1 MLDRATTLRNSLLSP
16 SALAW
21 FRTPASV
28 WWAFAVVHGFFLAW
42 MMSFIVHGNTFSDT
56 EQYRQWAQ
64 LGYNPSDLGE
74 VISPWVYPLL
84 AQLPIFAANVF
95 GPSLYL
101 LGWTLIIIVL
111 NAVGL
116 VFLTRGK
123 RSVNGIAPAWFWL
136 FFTMFMGFLSFARV
150 EGITTPLVL
159 IALLY
164 AVERPV
170 VAAFLLSVATWIKVW
185 PAAVIIPLLIANAKR
200 GQIFITGVVVTAAV
214 AAVAFLTGAGSHLLD
229 FAINQGDR
237 GMQLEATFSTLWV
250 WLSVFNIGGS
260 KIADNVAINST
271 EVYGPG
277 AEIAA
282 ALMQPLLIVA
292 ALTGAI
298 LMVWALRRG
307 AQREELILE
316 GSLLLVTAFIVFNKV
331 GSPQFIIWLL
341 PVVVAGL
348 VHDWDRWKIP
358 ATLLM
363 GIAFTTFIIYP
374 LFYTPLIHANPIMA
388 AVLTSRNVLLVTLLI
403 WAIQRTVE
411 LGRNAAAPAASSF
424 SPR

>member
-1 MLDRATTLRNSLLSP
+1 
-16 SALAW
+16 
-21 FRTPASV
+21 
-28 WWAFAVVHGFFLAW
+28 

-84 AQLPIFAANVF
+84 AQLPIFAANMF

-123 RSVNGIAPAWFWL
+123 RSVSGIAPAWFWL

-150 EGITTPLVL
+150 EGITTSLVL

-170 VAAFLLSVATWIKVW
+170 VAAFLLSAATWIKVW
-185 PAAVIIPLLIANAKR
+185 PAAVIAPLLIASAKR
-200 GQIFITGVVVTAAV
+200 DRIFITGVVVTAAV
-214 AAVAFLTGAGSHLLD
+214 AAVAVLTGAGSHLLD

-237 GMQLEATFSTLWV
+237 GMQLEATFSTPWV
-250 WLSVFNIGGS
+250 WLSVFNVGGS

-282 ALMQPLLIVA
+282 ALMQPLLIFA

-316 GSLLLVTAFIVFNKV
+316 GSLLMVTAFIVFNKV

-348 VHDWDRWKIP
+348 VHNWDRWKIP

-411 LGRNAAAPAASSF
+411 LGRNAAAPAVSAIP
-424 SPR
+424 PR

>member
-1 MLDRATTLRNSLLSP
+1 MI
-16 SALAW
+16 AW
-21 FRTPASV
+21 FRTPSSV
-28 WWAFAVVHGFFLAW
+28 WWGFAVVHGFFLAW
-42 MMSFIVHGNTFSDT
+42 MMSFIIHGDTFSDT
-56 EQYRQWAQ
+56 QQYRQWAL
-64 LGYNPSDLGE
+64 LGYNPSDLGD

-84 AQLPIFAANVF
+84 AQLPIFAANMF

-101 LGWTLIIIVL
+101 LGWTLIVIAL
-111 NAVGL
+111 NALGM

-123 RSVNGIAPAWFWL
+123 RSHSGIAPAWFWL

-150 EGITTPLVL
+150 EGITTSLVL

-164 AVERPV
+164 AVERPI
-170 VAAFLLSVATWIKVW
+170 VAAFLLSAATWIKVW
-185 PAAVIIPLLIANAKR
+185 PAAVIAPLLIASAKR
-200 GQIFITGVVVTAAV
+200 VQIFLTGVAVTAAV
-214 AAVAFLTGAGSHLLD
+214 AAVAVLTGAGSHLLD

-237 GMQLEATFSTLWV
+237 GMQLEATFSTPWV

-282 ALMQPLLIVA
+282 TLMQPLLIVA
-292 ALTGAI
+292 TLTGAL
-298 LMVWALRRG
+298 LMLWALRRG

-316 GSLLLVTAFIVFNKV
+316 GSLLMVTAFIVFNKV

-388 AVLTSRNVLLVTLLI
+388 AVLTIRNVLLVTLLV
-403 WAIQRTVE
+403 WAVQRTVE
-411 LGRNAAAPAASSF
+411 LGKSASS
-424 SPR
+424 PEALPVVTPK